1 MNLNLRENLPT
12 CVKLTMSAHS
22 TLCLIPALAY
32 YLLSVRLPRYLGLYG
47 GHATIGSTTGL

>member
-1 MNLNLRENLPT
+1 MNLNLRDNMKT
-12 CVKLTMSAHS
+12 CVKMTLSAHS

-32 YLLSVRLPRYLGLYG
+32 YLLSVRLPRYFGLYG